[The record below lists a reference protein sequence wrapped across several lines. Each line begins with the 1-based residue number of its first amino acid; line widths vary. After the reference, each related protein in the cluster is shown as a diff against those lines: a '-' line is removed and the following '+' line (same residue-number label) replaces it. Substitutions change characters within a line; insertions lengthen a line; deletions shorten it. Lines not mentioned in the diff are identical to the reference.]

1 MEAAPRRRFI
11 LIVDDE
17 QDTRALVST
26 YLSMKGYDVSAVEDG
41 SGVVAAVGRRQPDL
55 ILLDLMMPGTSGL
68 DVLRSLRASGNRVPV
83 VIMTALTATESL
95 AEAMAAGAQDSV
107 TKPFSLP
114 RLLDRVHQA
123 LLSEVVLEEAVV
135 DEDVI
140 AEDEERVVLAPM
152 TRPPAMVEE
161 LHVHERSIEIV
172 MDLADVVS
180 TSVLPTRQ
188 LRDSGD
194 PRSGRLGEP
203 STPSPGEPDGLLP
216 SATRPVALPSSS
228 SSIFSRLRGLTRR
241 ILPEQPR
248 LQAGVTLAGRY
259 RLQRALGTGS
269 FGTVWQARHIDLD
282 LDVAVK
288 VLHKD
293 AKPVRPNE
301 TAHQSFRREAVLLA
315 RVQSL
320 SCVRATDFGI
330 SDEGH
335 AFLVMELL
343 QGETLRQRLTR
354 EGALS
359 VSVSCGAVA
368 DVCDAL
374 ASAHRH
380 GVVHRDVKAA
390 NVIVANTADDP
401 PGQVTKLIDFGA
413 ASSVDEEDVGVV
425 LVGTPSHMS
434 PERFTEPRGTPAS
447 DVYAA
452 GIMLF
457 HVLTGT
463 LPFHAD
469 AVLDLAKLHRDAP
482 RPRSSTL
489 RPETAAA
496 DAILARMCAID
507 PAQRPSAIADS
518 VALRAI
524 ARA

>member
-11 LIVDDE
+11 LIVDDQ

-26 YLSMKGYDVSAVEDG
+26 YLSMKGFDVLAVEDG
-41 SGVVAAVGRRQPDL
+41 SGVMDAVSRRQPDL

-68 DVLRSLRASGNRVPV
+68 DVLRSLRAGGSRIPV

-114 RLLDRVHQA
+114 RLVDRVQQA

-135 DEDVI
+135 DDDVI
-140 AEDEERVVLAPM
+140 GEDEERVVLAPL
-152 TRPPAMVEE
+152 TQPPAMVADDEPM
-161 LHVHERSIEIV
+161 HVHERSIEII
-172 MDLADVVS
+172 MELDAVVQ
-180 TSVLPTRQ
+180 T
-188 LRDSGD
+188 GD
-194 PRSGRLGEP
+194 PPIQQVR
-203 STPSPGEPDGLLP
+203 DLLP
-216 SATRPVALPSSS
+216 SMTRPVGLPSSS

-248 LQAGVTLAGRY
+248 LQAGVTLANRY

-269 FGTVWQARHIDLD
+269 FGTVWQARHIELD

-293 AKPVRPNE
+293 ARPVRPNE

-320 SCVRATDFGI
+320 SCVRATDFGVT
-330 SDEGH
+330 DEGH

-354 EGALS
+354 EGPLS
-359 VSVSCGAVA
+359 LSVSCGGVA
-368 DVCDAL
+368 DICDAL

-380 GVVHRDVKAA
+380 GVVHGDVKAA

-401 PGQVTKLIDFGA
+401 PGKATKLIDFGA

-457 HVLTGT
+457 HVLTGS
-463 LPFHAD
+463 LPYHAD

-482 RPRSSTL
+482 RPRSSAQREGTG
-489 RPETAAA
+489 AA
-496 DAILARMCAID
+496 DAILARMCATD
-507 PAQRPSAIADS
+507 PAQRPSAIAAS

>member
-26 YLSMKGYDVSAVEDG
+26 YLSMKGFDVAAVEDG
-41 SGVVAAVGRRQPDL
+41 SGVVAAVSRRQPDL

-68 DVLRSLRASGNRVPV
+68 DVLRSLRAGGSRVPV

-114 RLLDRVHQA
+114 RLLDRVQQA
-123 LLSEVVLEEAVV
+123 LLSEVILEEAVV
-135 DEDVI
+135 DDDVI
-140 AEDEERVVLAPM
+140 AEDEERVVLAPL
-152 TRPPAMVEE
+152 TQPPAMVEE

-172 MDLADVVS
+172 MELDEVVAPPAPPLHQVRDLV
-180 TSVLPTRQ
+180 
-188 LRDSGD
+188 
-194 PRSGRLGEP
+194 
-203 STPSPGEPDGLLP
+203 P
-216 SATRPVALPSSS
+216 SAARPVALPSSS
-228 SSIFSRLRGLTRR
+228 SSIFARLRGLTRR

-248 LQAGVTLAGRY
+248 LQSGVTLAGRY
-259 RLQRALGTGS
+259 RLQRALGAGS
-269 FGTVWQARHIDLD
+269 FGTVWQARHIELD

-320 SCVRATDFGI
+320 SCVRATDFGVT
-330 SDEGH
+330 DEGH

-354 EGALS
+354 EGPLS
-359 VSVSCGAVA
+359 LSVSCGAVA
-368 DVCDAL
+368 DICDAL

-401 PGQVTKLIDFGA
+401 PGKATKLIDFGA

-482 RPRSSTL
+482 RPRCSTL
-489 RPETAAA
+489 RPETTAA
-496 DAILARMCAID
+496 DAILARMCATD
-507 PAQRPSAIADS
+507 PAQRPSAIAAS